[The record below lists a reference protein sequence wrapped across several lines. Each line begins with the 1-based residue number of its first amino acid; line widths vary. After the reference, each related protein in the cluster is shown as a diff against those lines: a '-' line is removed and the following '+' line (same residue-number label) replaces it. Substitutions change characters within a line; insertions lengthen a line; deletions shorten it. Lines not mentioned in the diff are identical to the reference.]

1 MTKFTVK
8 ALTPEGSSRVFT
20 RDAEDERQL
29 AIQLIGENMT
39 PIRITAQDGGLNDL
53 LSRPVILSRRVPVR
67 DVALFCEQIG
77 AMVGAGLS
85 IEQALQVVSR
95 QRGSRPSAT
104 MGRRLLPHVRC
115 VGG

>member
-53 LSRPVILSRRVPVR
+53 LS
-67 DVALFCEQIG
+67 
-77 AMVGAGLS
+77 
-85 IEQALQVVSR
+85 
-95 QRGSRPSAT
+95 
-104 MGRRLLPHVRC
+104 
-115 VGG
+115 